1 MNHRP
6 VYDLGSHFAHQ
17 IQTAEHES
25 SKVYEAVIGVVTD
38 NKDPSKLGRV
48 KVKYPVLSGEDSSFW
63 APIVMSGAGKNRGW
77 FFIPE
82 PEDEVLVVFEHG
94 DLNRPLIIGALW
106 NGKDTP
112 PSDNKNGKNDK
123 RMIQSRQGNK
133 VTLDDNAGAPVIVI
147 EDGAG
152 KGRITLDTAHNKII
166 IEALE
171 GDVCFQCP
179 TGDMTIIAKSMDLKA
194 KENVE
199 VHAGSTMAWGCDAT
213 VKINGSSGVT
223 TSGSTSNPN
232 CGNSSAPAAPT
243 ADPPDIADPYGS

>member
-1 MNHRP
+1 M
-6 VYDLGSHFAHQ
+6 FAHQ
-17 IQTAEHES
+17 VLTAEHES
-25 SKVYEAVIGVVTD
+25 SKVYETVIGVVTD

-48 KVKYPVLSGEDSSFW
+48 KVKIPVLSDQDSTW
-63 APIVMSGAGKNRGW
+63 WCPIIMLGAGKNRGW

-133 VTLDDNAGAPVIVI
+133 VTLDDNVDAPQIVI

-152 KGRITLDTAHNKII
+152 KGRITLDTANNKII

-199 VHAGSTMAWGCDAT
+199 VHAGSTMAWGCDQT

-243 ADPPDIADPYGS
+243 ADPKDVADPYGS

>member
-1 MNHRP
+1 M
-6 VYDLGSHFAHQ
+6 FAHQ

-25 SKVYEAVIGVVTD
+25 SKVFEAVIGVVTD

-63 APIVMSGAGKNRGW
+63 VPIVMSGAGKNRGW

-112 PSDNKNGKNDK
+112 PPDNKNGKNDK

-133 VTLDDNAGAPVIVI
+133 VILDDNVDAPQIVL
-147 EDGAG
+147 EDGTG
-152 KGRITLDTAHNKII
+152 KGRITIDTKNNKII

-243 ADPPDIADPYGS
+243 AD